1 MKRHETWQVY
11 GALLGDSGHLNQ
23 VWNDDLNT
31 GHLLA
36 SLFELFGESILSFIP
51 SPEMSLFL

>member
-1 MKRHETWQVY
+1 MKRHEAWQVY

-31 GHLLA
+31 GHLLV

-51 SPEMSLFL
+51 SREMSLFL